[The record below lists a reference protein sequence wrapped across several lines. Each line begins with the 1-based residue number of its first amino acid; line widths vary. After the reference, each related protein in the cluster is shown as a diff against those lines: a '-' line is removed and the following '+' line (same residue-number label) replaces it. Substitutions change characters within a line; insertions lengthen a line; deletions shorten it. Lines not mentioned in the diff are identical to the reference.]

1 MTRPVCALTGASG
14 YVGSV
19 LRRALESAG
28 WKVVALSRRAI
39 SDPASRD
46 QISWSLGAA
55 ANTPIQAQLQERGVS
70 ALVHAAWDLSLSNPR
85 EMERVNVL
93 GSLAL
98 FEQARLA
105 NLRRTVFISSIS
117 AFAGARSLYG
127 RHKLAVEHAAL
138 ASGGLVIR
146 PGMVYGEPAGA
157 IFAAL
162 KRQAG
167 RSSIIPLI
175 GDGSYPQFMVHHDDL
190 ASAVVHALA
199 AAPPPPV
206 PVTVAHQH
214 PWPLRILLEE
224 LARAQANAPHF
235 LPLPWPLL
243 YAALRAAEGLHLR
256 TGFRSDSVLGRTGFR
271 SDSVLSLVH
280 QNPQPEMNAA
290 LLGVEPR
297 LFSPG
302 P

>member
-19 LRRALESAG
+19 LRPALESAG
-28 WKVVALSRRAI
+28 WKVVDLSRRAI
-39 SDPASRD
+39 ADPASRD
-46 QISWSLGAA
+46 QMSWSLGA

-85 EMERVNVL
+85 EMERVNVQ

-167 RSSIIPLI
+167 RSSIIPII
-175 GDGSYPQFMVHHDDL
+175 GDGSYPQFLVHHDDL

-199 AAPPPPV
+199 AAPPPQV
-206 PVTVAHQH
+206 PVTVAHRH

-224 LARAQANAPHF
+224 LARAQANAPH
-235 LPLPWPLL
+235 LLSLPWPLF

-256 TGFRSDSVLGRTGFR
+256 TGFRSDSVL
-271 SDSVLSLVH
+271 SLVY

-302 P
+302 S